1 MPAIKYTD
9 RLLIRQIASRT
20 GLTVSSVYKI
30 LSGASGFSPSTR
42 ERVERMAQELQVRLP
57 TLPASGV
64 FTVGVLIPEHPT
76 YFWSEAISGIR
87 RTVQTLRE
95 ERGIR
100 VETVFR
106 FVHFPISDSAVE
118 AALEPFSGEGC
129 NAYILYPAD
138 CPAFLRFFTA
148 IPSGVPVVLFNDLPE
163 DLDRLRTLR
172 ERPLT
177 VYVGAD
183 NYDEGILAAHV
194 LGARLS
200 GMRNVLAFLSDDSL
214 GSTAA

>member
-1 MPAIKYTD
+1 
-9 RLLIRQIASRT
+9 
-20 GLTVSSVYKI
+20 
-30 LSGASGFSPSTR
+30 
-42 ERVERMAQELQVRLP
+42 MAQELQIRLP

-163 DLDRLRTLR
+163 DPIGCGLC
-172 ERPLT
+172 
-177 VYVGAD
+177 
-183 NYDEGILAAHV
+183 
-194 LGARLS
+194 
-200 GMRNVLAFLSDDSL
+200 
-214 GSTAA
+214 GSAP